1 MPHLLVYE
9 TERDYHLEMCPEAIC
24 PAPTEPTHTRAHF
37 RRTWGKA
44 GTVLVREVVRTVNGD
59 GTVSES
65 SSVQPGPI
73 SLDQIKQE
81 FTLLYEA
88 QPPA

>member
-1 MPHLLVYE
+1 MPDLLVNE
-9 TERDYHLEMCPEAIC
+9 TERDYHLEMCPEATC

-37 RRTWGKA
+37 RRTWGKV
-44 GTVLVREVVRTVNGD
+44 GTVLVEEVVGTVNAD

-65 SSVQPGPI
+65 SSFQPGPI

-88 QPPA
+88 LPS